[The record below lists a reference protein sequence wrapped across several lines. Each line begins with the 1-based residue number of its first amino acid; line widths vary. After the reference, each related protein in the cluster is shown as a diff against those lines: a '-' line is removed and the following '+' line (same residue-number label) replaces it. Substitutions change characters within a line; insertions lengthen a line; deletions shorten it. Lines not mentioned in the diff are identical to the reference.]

1 MHANQPAFFKQG
13 PKPLTRLMVFSALS
27 LVLLI
32 SDARLH
38 LLDKLRQQLTVLVYP
53 LQWLATAPIDSAMQ
67 ASDFLRRQTDLLAEN
82 RRLNEERLQA
92 SALAIRARALEAENA
107 QLRELNNA
115 AASQPVSRQLVKIL
129 YNGRDPFTARLIVD
143 RGGDA
148 DIKPGQIVVDHRG
161 VAGQIIRVHPL
172 TSEVRL
178 ISDRDHL
185 VPVMVE
191 RNQLRTIVYGMGRNQ
206 PLEVRYMP
214 ASVDIREGD
223 ILSTSGV
230 DGIYPA
236 GLPVARVT
244 KVERQNGSAFARIF
258 CVPLAQFEQH
268 SYLLAINGAPAQAPY
283 PETASAPAQASRKK
297 H

>member
-13 PKPLTRLMVFSALS
+13 PKPLTRLMIFSALS
-27 LVLLI
+27 LALLV
-32 SDARLH
+32 SDAKLH
-38 LLDKLRQQLTVLVYP
+38 LMDALRQQLSVVIYP
-53 LQWLATAPIDSAMQ
+53 LQWLATTPVDKALQ
-67 ASDFLRRQTDLLAEN
+67 VGDFFQKQTELISEN
-82 RRLNEERLQA
+82 RRLNEERLKVSAQA
-92 SALAIRARALEAENA
+92 MRVAALEQENA
-107 QLRELNNA
+107 QLRALSAA
-115 AASQPVSRQLVKIL
+115 AASQPVKRQLVKIL
-129 YNGRDPFTARLIVD
+129 YNGRDPYTARLIVD
-143 RGGDA
+143 RGSDA
-148 DIKPGQIVVDHRG
+148 DIAAGQIVVDHQG
-161 VAGQIIRVHPL
+161 VAGQVIRVHPL

-191 RNQLRTIVYGMGRNQ
+191 RNQLRTIVYGMGRNL

-214 ASVDIREGD
+214 PNVDIKEGD

-236 GLPVARVT
+236 GLPVARIV
-244 KVERQNGSAFARIF
+244 KVERQNGSAFARIYAE
-258 CVPLAQFEQH
+258 PLAHFEQH

-283 PETASAPAQASRKK
+283 PETASAPAATNKKK